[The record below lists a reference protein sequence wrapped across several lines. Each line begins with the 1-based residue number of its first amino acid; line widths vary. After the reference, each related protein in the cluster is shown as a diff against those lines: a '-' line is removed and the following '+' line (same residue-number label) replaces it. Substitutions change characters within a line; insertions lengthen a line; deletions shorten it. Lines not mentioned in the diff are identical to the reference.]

1 MEMCSNC
8 PNCNTAPPHSARPL
22 RGPHPQVGNCQLATV
37 SGPAQPLVSAAIGP
51 SPKQATVSK
60 WPLVAY
66 SANSQWTGGRQRM
79 R

>member
-8 PNCNTAPPHSARPL
+8 PNYNRTPGSARHL
-22 RGPHPQVGNCQLATV
+22 SGPRPQVGSCQLATV
-37 SGPAQPLVSAAIGP
+37 GGPAQPLVSAAVGP

-66 SANSQWTGGRQRM
+66 SANS
-79 R
+79 